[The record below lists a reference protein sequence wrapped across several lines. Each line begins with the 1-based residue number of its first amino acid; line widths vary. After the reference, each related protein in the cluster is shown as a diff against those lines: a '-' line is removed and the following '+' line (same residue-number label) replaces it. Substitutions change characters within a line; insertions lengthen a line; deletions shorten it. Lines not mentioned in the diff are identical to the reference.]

1 MLKRRTAGARIS
13 VSSLQYNGSDISV
26 IGDIGDISFNSLHN
40 TKVVFIFLEELKRL
54 YKLLLLQNHYCQA
67 PGPGL

>member
-26 IGDIGDISFNSLHN
+26 IGDIGDILYNSLYN
-40 TKVVFIFLEELKRL
+40 TQRYSYF
-54 YKLLLLQNHYCQA
+54 
-67 PGPGL
+67 